1 MLFLNK
7 TEQSKLIRLKRS
19 ASVCVIFKATGIKAA
34 DRESAVVV
42 WDRNDCLTE
51 AKKQLIDQS
60 NYLEIKTIEKT

>member
-1 MLFLNK
+1 MRNL
-7 TEQSKLIRLKRS
+7 QSNRN
-19 ASVCVIFKATGIKAA
+19 VIIKAA

-51 AKKQLIDQS
+51 AKKQLIDKS